1 MHIVEDDIPKI
12 DQIIQSKVYEDT
24 DVIDDDNEDIQAIAV
39 RIMILSSSDDGDGG
53 DYDDDVII
61 VMIIIWLPC

>member
-39 RIMILSSSDDGDGG
+39 RIM
-53 DYDDDVII
+53 
-61 VMIIIWLPC
+61 MM